1 MEDVSARDCT
11 MRDVACAFHIVT
23 KPGNTAQ
30 RLTFERIKATGI
42 YRAAASVES
51 WGERTFRDVVFR
63 DVSLEYTGGGTA
75 EDAAKLVRPPGFDAR
90 TLPAWGFYHRNTEDI
105 LLERVTLTLRAPD
118 VRPALRSDDAPPP
131 TLIDF
136 SAPK

>member
-1 MEDVSARDCT
+1 
-11 MRDVACAFHIVT
+11 MRDVSCALHLTT

-51 WGERTFRDVVFR
+51 RGERTFRDVVFR
-63 DVSLEYTGGGTA
+63 DVTLEYTGGGTA
-75 EDAAKLVRPPGFDAR
+75 EDAALPIRPPGVDAR
-90 TLPAWGFYHRNTEDI
+90 KLPAWGFYHRNTEGI
-105 LLERVTLTLRAPD
+105 AIERVKLTLRAPD
-118 VRPALRSDDAPPP
+118 ARPALRTDDATAPR
-131 TLIDF
+131 LSKF